1 MAFSYAS
8 RFLRTL
14 EQPSAYLHAL
24 ESAFRDAAAGSPI
37 PLDLRIEPL
46 LAGRGV

>member
-14 EQPSAYLHAL
+14 EQPSAYLYAL
-24 ESAFRDAAAGSPI
+24 ESAFANASSNAPI
-37 PLDLRIEPL
+37 PLDLRIELL
-46 LAGRGV
+46 LARKA

>member
-8 RFLRTL
+8 RFLHSL

-24 ESAFRDAAAGSPI
+24 ESAFRAAGARI
-37 PLDLRIEPL
+37 PLDLPIEPL
-46 LAGRGV
+46 LARKV